1 MTERVPTGI
10 TRLDEMLS
18 GGFIS
23 GSSVLVRGAPGTGKT
38 TFALNYL
45 HHGATARDEA
55 GLFVSF
61 EEFPRSLYRDAESVE
76 LDIHTLEENEML
88 TLQFTSPE
96 VFLASLQATDSS
108 LTALIRDRNIQ
119 RVVVDSATQLTRL
132 TGDEHE
138 LRKNYAALINALKRE
153 GTTAMLLSE
162 ETQARPEV
170 AEKGRLAF
178 VTDCIVMLRY
188 LEIDSAIQRAIL
200 VLKMRGSAHSKQIF
214 RFEIR
219 AGGIEIGEPFE
230 GRQGL
235 LSGLSRQSMI
245 SNVH

>member
-18 GGFIS
+18 GGFVS

-38 TFALNYL
+38 IFALNYL

-61 EEFPRSLYRDAESVE
+61 EEFPCSLYRDAESLE
-76 LDIHTLEENEML
+76 LDIRALEESGML

-119 RVVVDSATQLTRL
+119 RVVVDSATQFT
-132 TGDEHE
+132 
-138 LRKNYAALINALKRE
+138 
-153 GTTAMLLSE
+153 
-162 ETQARPEV
+162 
-170 AEKGRLAF
+170 
-178 VTDCIVMLRY
+178 
-188 LEIDSAIQRAIL
+188 
-200 VLKMRGSAHSKQIF
+200 
-214 RFEIR
+214 
-219 AGGIEIGEPFE
+219 
-230 GRQGL
+230 
-235 LSGLSRQSMI
+235 
-245 SNVH
+245 